1 VAALPLVG
9 VAAQAVLGGIT
20 VLTHLDPVT
29 VAAHFLLSM
38 VLVAVSTYL
47 VLRVDE
53 PDAAPAAVVRRELVA
68 VGWALGAVTAVV
80 LLLGTVVTGAG
91 PHSGDATAPARLALD
106 PRAMSWLHSDAVL
119 VWFGLLGML
128 LLALHLTS
136 APERALRAGWVVVA
150 VGAVQGVIGYVQYLT
165 GLPVVAVA
173 GHMLG
178 ACLLVVSMTWLLMTL
193 RERRP
198 A

>member
-1 VAALPLVG
+1 
-9 VAAQAVLGGIT
+9 
-20 VLTHLDPVT
+20 VT
-29 VAAHFLLSM
+29 VAAHFMLSM

-47 VLRVDE
+47 WRRVDE
-53 PDAAPAAVVRRELVA
+53 PDGAPAPVVRRELVA
-68 VGWALGAVTAVV
+68 VGWALGVLSAVV
-80 LLLGTVVTGAG
+80 LVLGTVVTGAG
-91 PHSGDATAPARLALD
+91 PHSGDATAPARFGVD

-119 VWFGLLGML
+119 VWFGVLGML

-136 APERALRAGWVVVA
+136 APVRARTAGWAVLV
-150 VGAVQGVIGYVQYLT
+150 VGAVQGVIGYVQYVT

-178 ACLLVVSMTWLLMTL
+178 ACLLVVTVTWLLMTL

-198 A
+198 T